1 VTSTG
6 FNVPYSYLYR
16 KYINHIHPP
25 LPCSFTLPL
34 PLELFPSHDLF
45 YIIVL
50 QCFKSLFVVQWEF
63 CLDILPVN
71 ILYLNQPNPFH
82 TLSCPFTSTLD
93 CAAVFSVIHCVL
105 FLHTEVMY
113 FIIIHCYSFL
123 LFLFPL
129 TVPLWKYVLYIYVYI
144 W

>member
-82 TLSCPFTSTLD
+82 TLSCPFTSTLI
-93 CAAVFSVIHCVL
+93 VQQFSVWFIVSCSYTQRWCISLLYTVIL
-105 FLHTEVMY
+105 F
-113 FIIIHCYSFL
+113 FFSSFL
-123 LFLFPL
+123 
-129 TVPLWKYVLYIYVYI
+129 
-144 W
+144 